1 MLARVLV
8 VETDPLQRETLA
20 MSLSLEGYQPILAE
34 NAEEAF
40 AALRSRPIDLV
51 LCALEN
57 CDADGRELMPRLARH
72 EPHLPI
78 ILTAEADRLKLAEAA
93 IERGAYGALQKPVE
107 RADLVLLLQRAHEL
121 KRLQALNN
129 SLRGESERSVG
140 HPIVAASEP
149 MIELLENLERATDH
163 GGPVLM
169 IGESGTGKAAIARVL
184 HEQSGRGHAPF
195 VRVDCRAWSNRVTQ
209 HENQPRD
216 QAMGQLGHL
225 WSAAAGGT
233 LYLEAVQSIPLED
246 QSQLFDNLRA
256 RIRSSRSEDPAFQAM
271 DVQVL
276 ASASPDLQS
285 EIEAGRFSRELAGA
299 LSGLILRVPPLR
311 ERRQDIPL
319 LVDHFVERL
328 APELAPHVRGVGE
341 EALAQLTQYPCPGN
355 VRELESVM
363 TRAMML
369 STEERITLLAL
380 PGDLSDHNPSS
391 DSATSL
397 KSARRIFETEMIRSA
412 LRATGGNRTHAA
424 KHLEISHRA
433 LLYKLKE
440 YGIRD

>member
-40 AALRSRPIDLV
+40 TALRSRPIDLV

-57 CDADGRELMPRLARH
+57 RDGDGRELMPQLARQ
-72 EPHLPI
+72 EPNLPI

-107 RADLVLLLQRAHEL
+107 RADLILLLQRAHEL

-129 SLRGESERSVG
+129 SLRGESERPG
-140 HPIVAASEP
+140 DHPIVAASEP

-163 GGPVLM
+163 GGPVL
-169 IGESGTGKAAIARVL
+169 ISGESGTGKAAIARVL
-184 HEQSGRGHAPF
+184 HAQSGRGHAPF
-195 VRVDCRAWSNRVTQ
+195 VRVDCRAWPNRVS
-209 HENQPRD
+209 ENEDQPRN
-216 QAMGQLGHL
+216 QATDPIGHL

-233 LYLEAVQSIPLED
+233 LYFEAVQSVSLED
-246 QSQLFDNLRA
+246 QSQLFDALRTH
-256 RIRSSRSEDPAFQAM
+256 IRSSRSEDPAFQAM
-271 DVQVL
+271 DVRVL
-276 ASASPDLQS
+276 ASASSDLQS
-285 EIEAGRFSRELAGA
+285 EVDAGRFSRPLADA

-319 LVDHFVERL
+319 LVDHFVERF

-341 EALAQLTQYPCPGN
+341 EALAQLTQYAWPGN
-355 VRELESVM
+355 VRELESVV
-363 TRAMML
+363 TRALIL
-369 STEERITLLAL
+369 SKEERITLLAL
-380 PGDLSDHNPSS
+380 PGDLSDRDPRS
-391 DSATSL
+391 DSTNSL
-397 KSARRIFETEMIRSA
+397 KSARRTFETEMIRSA

-424 KHLEISHRA
+424 KHLQISHRA